1 MNPTWAYNESPVLEF
16 RPMPFIEL
24 SVDDQQTLLSLAR
37 ESIRVRLLFERDLC
51 IDETAFSP
59 ALQQQ
64 AASFVTLHKKDK
76 LRGCIGSDQIS
87 KPLVT
92 DVVHHAMASA
102 FDDPRFPVVT
112 RDEEPTLQIKISVLT
127 TPTPLSFTNEQEL
140 LDQLAPNKNGLTI
153 EVGAHRATFL
163 PTVWGLLP
171 ERTEFLEQLKLKA
184 ELPSGFW
191 SADIKAWQH
200 RTLCFQETAS
210 RNK

>member
-1 MNPTWAYNESPVLEF
+1 MYNESRGVGF

-24 SVDDQQTLLSLAR
+24 SMDDQQTLLSLAR

-64 AASFVTLHKKDK
+64 ATSFVTLHKKDK
-76 LRGCIGSDQIS
+76 LRGCIGSDQVS

-102 FDDPRFPVVT
+102 FDDPRFPAVT
-112 RDEEPTLQIKISVLT
+112 LDEEPTLQIKISVLT
-127 TPTPLSFTNEQEL
+127 TPIPLSFASEQDL
-140 LDQLAPNKNGLTI
+140 LDQLAPNEDGLTL
-153 EVGAHRATFL
+153 EMGAHRATFL
-163 PTVWGLLP
+163 PTVWSLLP
-171 ERTEFLEQLKLKA
+171 GKTEFLEQLKLKA
-184 ELPSGFW
+184 ELPSDFW
-191 SADIKAWQH
+191 SDDIKAWQH
-200 RTLCFQETAS
+200 HTFCFQETAS

>member
-1 MNPTWAYNESPVLEF
+1 
-16 RPMPFIEL
+16 MPFIEL
-24 SVDDQQTLLSLAR
+24 SMDDQQTLLSLAR

-64 AASFVTLHKKDK
+64 AASFITLHKKDK
-76 LRGCIGSDQIS
+76 LRGCIGSDQAS

-102 FDDPRFPVVT
+102 FDDPRFPAVT
-112 RDEEPTLQIKISVLT
+112 LDEESTLQIKISVLT
-127 TPTPLSFTNEQEL
+127 TPVPLSFASEQEL
-140 LDQLAPNKNGLTI
+140 LDQLAPNEDGLTI
-153 EVGAHRATFL
+153 EMGAHRATFL
-163 PTVWGLLP
+163 PTAWNRLP
-171 ERTEFLEQLKLKA
+171 GKIEFLEQLKLKA

-191 SADIKAWQH
+191 SDDIKAWKH
-200 RTLCFQETAS
+200 HTLCFQEAAS